1 MKACLHFFSRACF
14 AAACLGLVIM
24 MQTSTQAATDADV
37 GKSFSPYSAD
47 MPAFPGFSAGLKI
60 NKDNVER
67 FKDLLDDGMLMA
79 VKNGWYE
86 IKTAPTTS
94 FDVVPKY
101 VEATRANLNKAQLGG
116 KLGELIG
123 YAGGRPFPEEP
134 QMSDARAG
142 EKIAWNFRYGAG
154 ETFTIRPVQWKYR
167 SFTSG
172 KVERSLLVNVH
183 ALKFKYR
190 VETPPI
196 PEIRPNPSNLL
207 HATYLMV
214 NEPMDLKNTQL
225 LIQRYDNDLKL
236 DDAYMYFGFQRRVR
250 RLSTGQTTDAFLGSD
265 TMIEDFG
272 GYNARVSETQ
282 WTFNGTRNMLL
293 PFYNHNEQNLTDE
306 YKDPTGFRYVAFTG
320 QGGCFPDVRWQLRKV
335 HVVTGVPLLAS
346 HPVSRRV
353 FLFDA
358 QTNTIAVSLIYD
370 RKGELW
376 KIGLLGKTHPDYQMA
391 SNKGAGVPIDDS
403 GTMIDVQ
410 AKRCSTGQF
419 KSFID
424 PKLNPPSFFQVQQL
438 RSGD

>member
-14 AAACLGLVIM
+14 PVLCLGLVIM

-37 GKSFSPYSAD
+37 GKSFSPYSAG
-47 MPAFPGFSAGLKI
+47 MPTFPGFSAGLKI
-60 NKDNVER
+60 DKDNVDR
-67 FKDLLDDGMLMA
+67 FKDALDAGTFMM

-101 VEATRANLNKAQLGG
+101 VEATRANLNKTRLGD
-116 KLGELIG
+116 KPGEIIG

-134 QMSDARAG
+134 QESDPRAG

-167 SFTSG
+167 NLMSG

-190 VETPPI
+190 VETPPT
-196 PEIRPNPSNLL
+196 PEIQPNPSNLL
-207 HATYLMV
+207 NATYLMV

-225 LIQRYDNDLKL
+225 LIQRYDNDLKR

-293 PFYNHNEQNLTDE
+293 PFYNHNE
-306 YKDPTGFRYVAFTG
+306 
-320 QGGCFPDVRWQLRKV
+320 
-335 HVVTGVPLLAS
+335 
-346 HPVSRRV
+346 
-353 FLFDA
+353 
-358 QTNTIAVSLIYD
+358 
-370 RKGELW
+370 
-376 KIGLLGKTHPDYQMA
+376 
-391 SNKGAGVPIDDS
+391 
-403 GTMIDVQ
+403 
-410 AKRCSTGQF
+410 
-419 KSFID
+419 
-424 PKLNPPSFFQVQQL
+424 
-438 RSGD
+438 

>member
-1 MKACLHFFSRACF
+1 MKTLPRCFFAGIASSLFGF
-14 AAACLGLVIM
+14 ASLAH
-24 MQTSTQAATDADV
+24 AATEADV
-37 GKSFSPYSAD
+37 LKSFSPYSTG
-47 MPAFPGFSAGLKI
+47 MPSFAGLTSGMKI
-60 NKDNVER
+60 NKDNVDR
-67 FKDLLDDGMLMA
+67 FKEVLDAGTFMM
-79 VKNGWYE
+79 VKNGWFD
-86 IKTAPTTS
+86 IKTMPTMS

-101 VEATRANLNKAQLGG
+101 VEVSRINLNKTR
-116 KLGELIG
+116 LGEKPGELVG
-123 YAGGRPFPEEP
+123 YVGGRPFLEEP
-134 QMSDARAG
+134 QESDPRAG
-142 EKIAWNFRYGAG
+142 EKIAWNFRYGVG

-167 SFTSG
+167 DLMSG

-190 VETPPI
+190 VETPPT
-196 PEIRPNPSNLL
+196 PEIQPNPSNLL
-207 HATYLMV
+207 NATYLMV

-236 DDAYMYFGFQRRVR
+236 DEAYMYFGFQRRVR

-272 GYNARVSETQ
+272 GYNARVSETK

-293 PFYNHNEQNLTDE
+293 PFYNHNDLTLSDE

-335 HVVTGVPLLAS
+335 YMVTGVPLLAS

-370 RKGELW
+370 RRGELW
-376 KIGLLGKTHPDYQMA
+376 KVGLLGKTHPDYQMA

>member
-1 MKACLHFFSRACF
+1 MKKRFF
-14 AAACLGLVIM
+14 AAVAGFLFVGAGIA
-24 MQTSTQAATDADV
+24 QAATEADV
-37 GKSFSPYSAD
+37 MKSFFPYRSG
-47 MPAFPGFSAGLKI
+47 MPAFSGFAANMTI
-60 NKDNVER
+60 NKDNADR
-67 FKDLLDDGMLMA
+67 FREILDAGTLML

-86 IKTAPTTS
+86 IKTTPTVS
-94 FDVVPKY
+94 FDVAPKY
-101 VEATRANLNKAQLGG
+101 VEATRENLNKAR
-116 KLGELIG
+116 LGEKPGELVG

-134 QMSDARAG
+134 QESESRAG
-142 EKIAWNFRYGAG
+142 EKIAWNFRYGIG

-167 SFTSG
+167 DLMTG
-172 KVERSLLVNVH
+172 KVDRSLRVNVH
-183 ALKFKYR
+183 AIKFKYR

-196 PEIRPNPSNLL
+196 PAIQPNPSNLL
-207 HATYLMV
+207 SATYLMV

-225 LIQRYDNDLKL
+225 LIQRYDDDLRQ

-250 RLSTGQTTDAFLGSD
+250 RLATGQTTDAFLGSD
-265 TMIEDFG
+265 VMIEDFG
-272 GYNARVSETQ
+272 GYNARVSEMK

-293 PFYNHNEQNLTDE
+293 PFYNHNELALSDE
-306 YKDPTGFRYVAFTG
+306 FKEADGFRYVGFTG

-335 HVVTGVPLLAS
+335 FVVTAEPVLAN

-376 KIGLLGKTHPDYQMA
+376 KVGLLGKSHPDQQMPE
-391 SNKGAGVPIDDS
+391 NKGAGIPIDDS

-410 AKRCSTGQF
+410 ARRCSTGQY
-419 KSFID
+419 KSQID

-438 RSGD
+438 RSAD